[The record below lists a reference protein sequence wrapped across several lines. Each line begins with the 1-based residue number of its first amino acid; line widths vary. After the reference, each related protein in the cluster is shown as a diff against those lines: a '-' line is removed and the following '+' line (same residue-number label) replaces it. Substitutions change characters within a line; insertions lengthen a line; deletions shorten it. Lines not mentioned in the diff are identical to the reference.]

1 VCKKYFVQSIQI
13 IIPLLYMLDKEE
25 EEEETRTSKE
35 GNWNL
40 LALQL
45 ISSSTLSSPLALIIS
60 RSLLSSCMLSR
71 FLFLYPLSTQLWWWW
86 CLVDYS
92 WKMMSFIHPLT
103 STCMQFLWWKISF
116 PFILLGNGK
125 KAITKI
131 FSKALIL
138 FPLYRV

>member
-1 VCKKYFVQSIQI
+1 
-13 IIPLLYMLDKEE
+13 MLDKE

-71 FLFLYPLSTQLWWWW
+71 FLFLYPLSTQL
-86 CLVDYS
+86 
-92 WKMMSFIHPLT
+92 
-103 STCMQFLWWKISF
+103 
-116 PFILLGNGK
+116 
-125 KAITKI
+125 
-131 FSKALIL
+131 
-138 FPLYRV
+138 